1 MRTGPAPRSAHTLG
15 DNVELDEVAARLV
28 DFSRTMLGDPAAS
41 VSNVART
48 TGHAGF
54 SYFFDITS
62 GNQVSRYFLR
72 LPPPGV
78 KFEGTADVLRQVAA
92 INALDG
98 TSVPHATITWSGDD
112 PRWFGTPYFI
122 TDRLDGDVLRLGPGE
137 WGQELAQETRNRMAE
152 QAMTA
157 LAGIH
162 QADWHRAAYLG
173 EPRPFE
179 ADVTHWDRFYERSA
193 EQQLLALFPKV
204 RQRLL
209 ERMPADPRIG
219 IFHGDFQWM
228 NLLYSIEG
236 SLLAVIDWEL
246 TGIGATLNDL
256 GWILIFNDSR
266 AWSEGSRSV
275 GLMPSPDDLE
285 AMYVRAYGSD
295 PGDISWFRALAAY
308 KFAVISG
315 FNLMLHR
322 RGKRDDPHWELAKDS
337 MPTLMSYALEALGG

>member
-1 MRTGPAPRSAHTLG
+1 M
-15 DNVELDEVAARLV
+15 ELDEIAARLV
-28 DFSRTMLGDPAAS
+28 SFSRAMLNDPAAS
-41 VSNVART
+41 VSNVAKT

-54 SYFFDITS
+54 SYFFDVTS
-62 GNQVSRYFLR
+62 NGATKSYFVR

-78 KFEGTADVLRQVAA
+78 KLEGTADVLRQVAA
-92 INALDG
+92 INALQG
-98 TSVPHATITWSGDD
+98 TNVPHATILWSGDD
-112 PRWFGTPYFI
+112 SRWFGTPYFV
-122 TDRLDGDVLRLGPGE
+122 TDRLNGDVLRLGPGE
-137 WGQELAQETRNRMAE
+137 WGQDLAQETRNRMAD

-162 QADWHRAAYLG
+162 QADWRRASYLG

-193 EQQLLALFPKV
+193 EQELLALFPKV
-204 RQRLL
+204 RERLL
-209 ERMPADPRIG
+209 ERMPAQPHIG

-228 NLLYSIEG
+228 NLLFATNG
-236 SLLAVIDWEL
+236 DLLAVIDWEL

-256 GWILIFNDSR
+256 GWIITFNDGR
-266 AWSEGSRSV
+266 AWAEGSRSV
-275 GLMPSPDDLE
+275 GLMPPPEELE

-295 PGDISWFRALAAY
+295 PGDVSWFRALAAY

-322 RGKRDDPHWELAKDS
+322 RGKRDDPHWEFAKDS
-337 MPTLMSYALEALGG
+337 MPTLMAYALDALGG